1 MGEML
6 PRRREMF
13 SYACG
18 NLTTVRPW
26 NGREP
31 SNASSNFGH
40 FPKKKKKDSDA
51 FKPFL
56 CRTGVA
62 VVDPFSHAA
71 LILPQHLPT
80 FPPY

>member
-40 FPKKKKKDSDA
+40 FPKKKKKIATLLSH
-51 FKPFL
+51 FY
-56 CRTGVA
+56 VA
-62 VVDPFSHAA
+62 QELRW
-71 LILPQHLPT
+71 LILFPTLP
-80 FPPY
+80 